1 MKKKSFI
8 LMMQAVVVLCCSLV
22 ISGCDEI
29 FATEDNPVTSYL
41 QIYEKAVTL
50 KVGDT
55 YTRTAF
61 AASDAII
68 EYSSSDVAVATVDQ
82 SGLVTAVGAGTALI
96 TVRATGYATDG
107 RKIYI
112 EDSKSYEVT
121 VTGGGAAPSTNSYRV
136 YTSGTDYTDES
147 IPAGAS
153 AVETSA
159 AAVTWPAGTYV
170 VSSDASIGGN
180 ITLSGD
186 VNLILCDGKELT
198 VSGKIIGGT
207 ESLKIYGQAS
217 GTGKLTIDGGAGD
230 YNIVVNDLQIHGGVF
245 TGTNS
250 GQAIETNNTLK
261 IYHGT
266 INVTADAT
274 GFMALGDLSIYG
286 GTITASATNGY
297 AVSVYNAA
305 MDMTGGSLTA
315 TSSTSTGIGVT
326 NNITIYGGTINATG
340 GNNAG
345 GNGGSGIVSNNGDIT
360 ISGSANVTATGGDGG
375 TYAINRGGHGIHAG
389 GNGKSI
395 TISGGTVIATAGN
408 GGGTGGYA
416 LFTSNNGSTGSIN
429 ITGGNVTATAA
440 GTSGIGINSHT
451 IEVDGSSTTVNT
463 TGAYHGMISDGTIN
477 FKAGTVNAISTD
489 NNSKAI
495 VSANIDYY
503 GGTITATGGGPSG
516 KGFDDDNTL
525 STLTNKSGAAVDF
538 GRKTNSGDDWTA
550 ETVANNA
557 AATLFDRYM
566 ILPKP

>member
-1 MKKKSFI
+1 MKRNSLF
-8 LMMQAVVVLCCSLV
+8 LMMQAVVVLCSSFV
-22 ISGCDEI
+22 MSSCDEI

-61 AASDAII
+61 AAHDAII

-121 VTGGGAAPSTNSYRV
+121 VTGGTAPSTNSYRV
-136 YTSGTDYTDES
+136 YTSGTAYTDVA
-147 IPAGAS
+147 IPAGAT

-250 GQAIETNNTLK
+250 DQAIETNNTLK

-266 INVTADAT
+266 ISTTANYT
-274 GFMALGDLSIYG
+274 GFMAMGDLSIYG
-286 GTITASATNGY
+286 GTIIASATNGY

-315 TSSTSTGIGVT
+315 TSSTSTGIDVT

-340 GNNAG
+340 GNNADG
-345 GNGGSGIVSNNGDIT
+345 DGGSGIVSNNGDIT
-360 ISGSANVTATGGDGG
+360 ISGSANVTAIGGNGE
-375 TYAINRGGHGIHAG
+375 TAPYQGGHGIHAADFT
-389 GNGKSI
+389 GKTI
-395 TISGGTVIATAGN
+395 TISGGTVNATAGD

-416 LFTSNNGSTGSIN
+416 LFTSNGSTGSIN
-429 ITGGNVTATAA
+429 ITGGNVTATAN
-440 GTSGIGINSHT
+440 GTSGEGIQSNT
-451 IEVDGSSTTVNT
+451 IEIDGSSTIVNS
-463 TGAYHGMISDGTIN
+463 TGAEHGMHASTSIT
-477 FKAGTVNAISTD
+477 FKFNAGTVTCVSTD
-489 NNSKAI
+489 NNSNAI
-495 VSANIDYY
+495 ESGQINYY
-503 GGTITATGGGPSG
+503 GGTITATGGPSG
-516 KGFDDDNTL
+516 KGFDG
-525 STLTNKSGAAVDF
+525 TLTNKSGAVVVVGTKA
-538 GRKTNSGDDWTA
+538 NSTDTWNGENVSDNDNTA
-550 ETVANNA
+550 S
-557 AATLFDRYM
+557 FDRYM